1 MMESFDKINSNINK
15 LFQNPNI
22 NFFIIMMLIL
32 LISCYTF
39 INTSLKYA
47 VSSFISNPIIILFIL
62 ICVILVG
69 YYNINIAVLIL
80 LLLFIILYSTTIFN
94 NKTNSVEGFSGIKL
108 KTNYDNEEDNDDN
121 DDSDSDSDSDI
132 EEEKSKGNGKENG
145 KGKGNGNGNGKGNG
159 KGNDESDSENEFE
172 DEQDKKLYSQI
183 KKSSHKKLE
192 EDEKKNDDTV
202 LKIKNTIMGTMNNF
216 KDVGNSEFQKS
227 LIENKQIQYLNEKK
241 LNKQKFTNINN
252 INSMGKSRSR
262 SGNKN
267 NKKEN
272 FQTIDVRKFD
282 PNKEEDT
289 NLLITKEILQDM
301 NNRINYN
308 FESSKY
314 LKKYLKHRIEEIVD
328 MNKLLD
334 DE

>member
-1 MMESFDKINSNINK
+1 MIDSFDKINSNINK

-47 VSSFISNPIIILFIL
+47 VSSFISNPIIILFML

-94 NKTNSVEGFSGIKL
+94 NKKNSVEGFSGINL
-108 KTNYDNEEDNDDN
+108 KTNYDDDEDEEKNN
-121 DDSDSDSDSDI
+121 DSDSEDGDD
-132 EEEKSKGNGKENG
+132 
-145 KGKGNGNGNGKGNG
+145 NGNDNDNDNGSGSGNKNV
-159 KGNDESDSENEFE
+159 NDESDSENEFD
-172 DEQDKKLYSQI
+172 DEQDKQLYSQI
-183 KKSSHKKLE
+183 KKSSHKKLV

-202 LKIKNTIMGTMNNF
+202 SKIKNTIMGTMNNF

-252 INSMGKSRSR
+252 INKSDSMGKSRSK
-262 SGNKN
+262 SGNN
-267 NKKEN
+267 NSKKEN

-282 PNKEEDT
+282 PSKEEDT

-334 DE
+334 DDN